1 MSHALAS
8 RKDLLLQCENI
19 YRKNVKG
26 TLLRSNA
33 VAMEI
38 PWYAGI
44 FLLIG
49 LVVFIY
55 FIKSTNSGEAPPK
68 TKVNVN
74 ASLTD
79 PRKEDIVL
87 AEITE
92 QGKESDYGILWN
104 GQAGKTYP
112 YVIKDASTGE
122 IVAESTAES
131 KTNVFKIKGL
141 PIEIGTT
148 YQVTVGDEKTR
159 ATIEIPFI
167 PLSFDLHSLNYTSNH
182 IDCNTDAP
190 PTNIEIIINGV
201 QKIPISELQ
210 IKMEPP
216 GFIVNHR
223 INERDN
229 VTIMIYNGR
238 NTANILNLPARGD
251 EGDDS
256 PPGQTLV
263 PF

>member
-1 MSHALAS
+1 
-8 RKDLLLQCENI
+8 
-19 YRKNVKG
+19 
-26 TLLRSNA
+26 
-33 VAMEI
+33 MEI

-49 LVVFIY
+49 LVIFIY
-55 FIKSTNSGEAPPK
+55 FIRAINAGPESPPK
-68 TKVNVN
+68 ANTNTN
-74 ASLTD
+74 TSLTD

-104 GQAGKTYP
+104 GQAGKAYP

-148 YQVTVGDEKTR
+148 YQVTVGNEATG
-159 ATIEIPFI
+159 ATIEIPFV
-167 PLSFDLHSLNYTSNH
+167 PLSFDLHSLRYASNY

-190 PTNIEIIINGV
+190 PTNIEAVINGA
-201 QKIPISELQ
+201 QKIPISDLQ

-216 GFIVNHR
+216 GFIVNHQVGAH
-223 INERDN
+223 DS

-238 NTANILNLPARGD
+238 NTVNILNLPVRGD
-251 EGDDS
+251 LDDEGTEDL
-256 PPGQTLV
+256 PTGQTPV